1 MTSSVESHIRR
12 KVERPFGV
20 YLITAFDFIAVGVVP
35 LIGIV
40 LLNRMSEE
48 EIPLANFVLGVS
60 LAVLAMAAS
69 VWALVGDNIG
79 RWLLL
84 ALVTI
89 SSLLLI
95 TNSLILMAGGVA
107 TGRYAI
113 TAVGAIIR
121 GLFWIGINWWYF
133 NRKRTVAYYKRDS

>member
-1 MTSSVESHIRR
+1 MSSHVESHIRR

-20 YLITAFDFIAVGVVP
+20 YLITAFDFIAVGLVP
-35 LIGIV
+35 LISTV

-48 EIPLANFVLGVS
+48 EIPLAAFVLSVS
-60 LAVLAMAAS
+60 LAVFAMAAS
-69 VWALVGDNIG
+69 VWALAGDNIG

-84 ALVTI
+84 MLVTI

-107 TGRYAI
+107 TGRYALM
-113 TAVGAIIR
+113 AVGAIIR
-121 GLFWIGINWWYF
+121 GLFWVGINWWYF
-133 NRKRTVAYYKRDS
+133 NRNRTVAYYKRNG

>member
-1 MTSSVESHIRR
+1 MSSSAETHRSR

-20 YLITAFDFIAVGVVP
+20 YVITAFDFIALGLVQ
-35 LIGIV
+35 LIGIIM
-40 LLNRMSEE
+40 LNRMSEE

-69 VWALVGDNIG
+69 VWALAGDNIG

-84 ALVTI
+84 VLVTV

-95 TNSLILMAGGVA
+95 TQSVILMASGVA

-113 TAVGAIIR
+113 TAAGAIVR

-133 NRKRTVAYYKRDS
+133 NRKETVAYYKRNG